1 MNTFLPVSPTFEKN
15 HLPPSDHRTGR
26 SLLQPNSVSDFFP
39 GVVREQQQ
47 QHQQQHQRNA
57 FFFAQLSPHRV
68 RLLVNGKHK
77 FVASTD
83 GCVSVADFVSK
94 KLKDIEVLRGKE
106 VKVTLGDDFELIGS
120 SPISILGQDEC
131 VSVKTIDRKGEE
143 ERFYSDASE
152 SAKRERRRRRRRRDF
167 CIRGRG
173 GLDEAAKKKRQE
185 EWRRFEEKEDV
196 RSRVC

>member
-26 SLLQPNSVSDFFP
+26 SLLQPNSVSDFP
-39 GVVREQQQ
+39 GVREQKHH
-47 QHQQQHQRNA
+47 QHQQHQRNA
-57 FFFAQLSPHRV
+57 FFFGQSSPHRV